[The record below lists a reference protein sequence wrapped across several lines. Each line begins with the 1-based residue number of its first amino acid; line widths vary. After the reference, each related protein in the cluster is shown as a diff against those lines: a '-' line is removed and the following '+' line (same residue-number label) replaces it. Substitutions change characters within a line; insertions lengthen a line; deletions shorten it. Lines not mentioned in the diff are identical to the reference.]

1 MELFINHEII
11 ATNVHKEG
19 TNVIV
24 GEVLEIVLAILRLTL
39 MSAASALQL
48 GEIWI
53 YP

>member
-1 MELFINHEII
+1 MNE
-11 ATNVHKEG
+11 KS

-24 GEVLEIVLAILRLTL
+24 SEVFEIVLAILRVTL

-48 GEIWI
+48 GEILI